1 MEHFYIHTT
10 LKKKRERIRLKQFNY
25 LVLFSQS
32 ASFTTDK

>member
-10 LKKKRERIRLKQFNY
+10 LKKRELDLKQFNY